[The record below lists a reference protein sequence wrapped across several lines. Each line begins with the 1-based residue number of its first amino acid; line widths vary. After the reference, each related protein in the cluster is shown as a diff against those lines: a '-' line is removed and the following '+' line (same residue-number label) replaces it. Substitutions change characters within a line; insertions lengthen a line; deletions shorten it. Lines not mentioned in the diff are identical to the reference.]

1 MGGGI
6 LPIAIHNQKLYF
18 LFGREVQDNM
28 WGDFGGGR
36 EGKETRFQTAIREG
50 CEELDGFLGCESALK
65 KLVTDNLVSQVDTEK
80 LRTYLFEIKY
90 DENLPFYFNN
100 HHKFITKHLHN
111 KVNKKGLFEKSQI
124 KWFSIAELK
133 RSRSSFR
140 PFYRKVLDNLLSIS
154 REIETKIKLN

>member
-6 LPIAIHNQKLYF
+6 IPIAVHNKKLF
-18 LFGREVQDNM
+18 LLFGREVEDKM

-65 KLVTDNLVSQVDTEK
+65 KLVTDNLVAQVDTET
-80 LRTYLFEIKY
+80 LRTYLFEINY

-100 HHKFITKHLHN
+100 HHKFIHKHLPH
-111 KVNKKGLFEKSQI
+111 KVNKKGLI
-124 KWFSIAELK
+124 
-133 RSRSSFR
+133 
-140 PFYRKVLDNLLSIS
+140 
-154 REIETKIKLN
+154 

>member
-6 LPIAIHNQKLYF
+6 IPIAMHNKKLF
-18 LFGREVQDNM
+18 LLFGREVQDKM

-50 CEELDGFLGCESALK
+50 CEELDGFLGCESSLK
-65 KLVTDNLVSQVDTEK
+65 KLVTDNLIAQVDTEK
-80 LRTYLFEIKY
+80 LRTYIFEIKY
-90 DENLPFYFNN
+90 DENLPLYFNN
-100 HHKFITKHLHN
+100 HHKFINKHLPH

-133 RSRSSFR
+133 KARATFR
-140 PFYRKVLDNLLSIS
+140 PFYRKVLDNIIS
-154 REIETKIKLN
+154 MSGEIETKLK

>member
-18 LFGREVQDNM
+18 LFGREVQDKM

>member
-6 LPIAIHNQKLYF
+6 IPIAIHNKKLF
-18 LFGREVQDNM
+18 LLFGREVEDNM

-50 CEELDGFLGCESALK
+50 CEELDGFLGCENALK
-65 KLVTDNLVSQVDTEK
+65 KLVTNNMVAQIDTET

-100 HHKFITKHLHN
+100 HHKFINKHLHH

-133 RSRSSFR
+133 KARSTFR
-140 PFYRKVLDNLLSIS
+140 HFYRKVLDNIIASS
-154 REIETKIKLN
+154 REIESKLQ